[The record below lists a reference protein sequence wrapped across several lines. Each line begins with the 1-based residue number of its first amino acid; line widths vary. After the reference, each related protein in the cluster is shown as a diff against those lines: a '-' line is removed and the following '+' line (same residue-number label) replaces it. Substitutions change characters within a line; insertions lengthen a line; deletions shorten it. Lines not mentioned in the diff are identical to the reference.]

1 MKASKNKIYK
11 IIKKKWLSIFIS
23 RILGSIPDINR
34 TIVLLIYLFLSMS
47 LFTIIGVCALCI
59 GHAIFPNFLA
69 PEVIAPE
76 VIAPE
81 VMRVEVKL
89 YPFELGCCIGIV
101 LFAIV
106 EHLLF

>member
-23 RILGSIPDINR
+23 RIWVNIPGINR

-69 PEVIAPE
+69 PEVMA
-76 VIAPE
+76 VE
-81 VMRVEVKL
+81 VMAVELQPQEVMAVKAL
-89 YPFELGCCIGIV
+89 PGEF
-101 LFAIV
+101 
-106 EHLLF
+106 